1 MEYHVAACILHCGQR
16 STEGHYTT
24 RRHLSLQVTEPSSK
38 GFGTVRC
45 GGCRE
50 GEPSRYRIKRGKPK
64 QKPCPTVSDSIA
76 SRALT
81 FDMRISVEQHVLDLA
96 DLRDLISVLTCWFF
110 ILEETEKSEPVQGVS
125 EFSNT
130 IVHRARGSS
139 FG

>member
-1 MEYHVAACILHCGQR
+1 M
-16 STEGHYTT
+16 
-24 RRHLSLQVTEPSSK
+24 EPSSK

-45 GGCRE
+45 E
-50 GEPSRYRIKRGKPK
+50 GEPSRYRIERGKPK

-81 FDMRISVEQHVLDLA
+81 FDMRISVGQHVLDLA
-96 DLRDLISVLTCWFF
+96 DLRDLIFVLTCWFLF
-110 ILEETEKSEPVQGVS
+110 SRKLKKSEPVQGMS

-130 IVHRARGSS
+130 VVHRARGSS